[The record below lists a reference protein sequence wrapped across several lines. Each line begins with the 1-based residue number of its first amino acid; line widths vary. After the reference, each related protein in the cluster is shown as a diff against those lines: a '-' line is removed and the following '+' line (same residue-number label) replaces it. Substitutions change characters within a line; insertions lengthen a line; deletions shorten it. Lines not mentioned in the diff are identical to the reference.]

1 MFVSSLPLQI
11 ESLECWNRRRGSPDC
26 RRGGARNQH
35 RTLRLAFLLLAGLV
49 PPAVAHDLYR
59 SESRLQVRGREV
71 RAAFTFNLLDFPG
84 VDQNGDK
91 RVSQEEFDAAF
102 DRVYASILQH
112 YSLDSSGPPSRI
124 TRDHDRL
131 FDEHVLDLGL
141 TYTFPQDVL
150 GLKVHSTLTEVL
162 GKGHIHLVTFILNGR
177 VQEAILTDG
186 HEDAFFTQTSGSNL
200 QTFVRFLWLGVQ
212 HIATGYDHLAFLL
225 GLLIA
230 TSSLRS
236 LIKTITSFTIA
247 HSITLALATFD
258 IVILPS
264 RFTESMIA
272 LSILYVAVENLIRK
286 RTIERWRITFLFGL
300 VHGFGFSN
308 VLREMQLPRTNLAL
322 SLFSFNVGVELG
334 QVIFVVLLFPAL
346 DDLMKRGWT
355 KLRPAISGAIALLA
369 AYWFVERAF
378 FG

>member
-1 MFVSSLPLQI
+1 MSPRLPRAPFGLVV
-11 ESLECWNRRRGSPDC
+11 
-26 RRGGARNQH
+26 
-35 RTLRLAFLLLAGLV
+35 LLALALAT
-49 PPAVAHDLYR
+49 PLSAHDLYR
-59 SESRLQVRGREV
+59 SESRLEVRGREV
-71 RAAFTFNLLDFPG
+71 RAAFTFNLLDFAG

-91 RVSQEEFDAAF
+91 RVTQEEFDAAF
-102 DRVYASILQH
+102 QRVSAAILQH

-124 TRDHDRL
+124 TRERYRL
-131 FDEHVLDLGL
+131 FDEHVLDLNV
-141 TYTFPQDVL
+141 TYTFQQDVL
-150 GLKVHSTLTEVL
+150 GLKVHSTLTQAL
-162 GKGHIHLVTFILNGR
+162 GSGHIHLVTFILNRR
-177 VQEAILTDG
+177 VQEAILTSG
-186 HEDAFFTQTSGSNL
+186 HEEAFFTQTSGSNF
-200 QTFVRFLWLGVQ
+200 QTFVRFLWLGIQ

-230 TSSLRS
+230 TASLRS

-286 RTIERWRITFLFGL
+286 RSIERWRITFLFGL

-322 SLFSFNVGVELG
+322 SLFSFNAGVEVG
-334 QVIFVVLLFPAL
+334 QLIFVVLLFPAL

-355 KLRPAISGAIALLA
+355 WLRPAISIAIALLA
-369 AYWFVERAF
+369 IWWFIQRAF
-378 FG
+378 IG

>member
-1 MFVSSLPLQI
+1 VISRFLNGTRASSFAGRAAIRILLCT
-11 ESLECWNRRRGSPDC
+11 LAL
-26 RRGGARNQH
+26 GAPV
-35 RTLRLAFLLLAGLV
+35 A
-49 PPAVAHDLYR
+49 AHDLYR
-59 SESRLQVRGREV
+59 SESRLEVRGREA

-102 DRVYASILQH
+102 VRVYAAILQH
-112 YSLDSSGPPSRI
+112 YSLDSSGAPSRV
-124 TRDHDRL
+124 TRERDRV
-131 FDEHVLDLGL
+131 FDEHVLDLSV

-150 GLKVHSTLTEVL
+150 GLKVHSTLTQIL
-162 GKGHIHLVTFILNGR
+162 GKDHIHLVTFILNRR
-177 VQEAILTDG
+177 VQEAVLTSG
-186 HEDAFFTQTSGSNL
+186 HEEAFFTQTSGSNF
-200 QTFVRFLWLGVQ
+200 QTFLRFVWLGVQ

-230 TSSLRS
+230 TASLRS

-322 SLFSFNVGVELG
+322 SLFSFNFGVELG

-355 KLRPAISGAIALLA
+355 RLRPAISAAIALLA
-369 AYWFVERAF
+369 AYWFIQRAF

>member
-1 MFVSSLPLQI
+1 MSQRKVRAALLPGPAIILT
-11 ESLECWNRRRGSPDC
+11 LALASPL
-26 RRGGARNQH
+26 
-35 RTLRLAFLLLAGLV
+35 T
-49 PPAVAHDLYR
+49 AHDLFR
-59 SESRLQVRGREV
+59 SESRLEVHGREV

-84 VDQNGDK
+84 IDQNGDK
-91 RVSQEEFDAAF
+91 VVTQQEFDAAF
-102 DRVYASILQH
+102 SRVYAAILQH
-112 YSLDSSGPPSRI
+112 YSLDSSGPPSRM
-124 TRDHDRL
+124 TRDRYRL

-162 GKGHIHLVTFILNGR
+162 GKGHIHLVTFVLNGR
-177 VQEAILTDG
+177 VQEAILVSG
-186 HEDAFFTQTSGSNL
+186 HEEAFFTQTSGSNW
-200 QTFVRFLWLGVQ
+200 QTFLRFVWLGVQ

-230 TSSLRS
+230 TASLRS
-236 LIKTITSFTIA
+236 LVKTITSFTIA

-346 DDLMKRGWT
+346 EDVMKRGWT
-355 KLRPAISGAIALLA
+355 WLRPAISIAIALLA
-369 AYWFVERAF
+369 TYWFIQRAII
-378 FG
+378 G

>member
-1 MFVSSLPLQI
+1 MRPRQAKI
-11 ESLECWNRRRGSPDC
+11 ELTSCYSRK
-26 RRGGARNQH
+26 
-35 RTLRLAFLLLAGLV
+35 AFWFLLAGLSLWLALA
-49 PPAVAHDLYR
+49 PGGPAAAHDLYR
-59 SESRLQVRGREV
+59 SESRLQVHGREV
-71 RAAFTFNLLDFPG
+71 RASFTFNLLDFPG

-91 RVSQEEFDAAF
+91 IASQQEFDASF
-102 DRVYASILQH
+102 ERVYRTILQH
-112 YSLDSSGPPSRI
+112 FKLDSSGPPSHVTLVR
-124 TRDHDRL
+124 DRL
-131 FDEHVLDLGL
+131 FDDHVLDLTV

-150 GLKVHSTLTEVL
+150 GLKVHSTLSDVL

-177 VQEAILTDG
+177 VQEAILTEG
-186 HEDAFFTQTSGSNL
+186 HEGAFFTQTSGSNL
-200 QTFVRFLWLGVQ
+200 QTFLRFVWLGVE

-230 TSSLRS
+230 TASLRS

-272 LSILYVAVENLIRK
+272 LSILYVAAENLVRK
-286 RTIERWRITFLFGL
+286 HTLERWRITFLFGL

-322 SLFSFNVGVELG
+322 SLFSFNAGVELG
-334 QVIFVVLLFPAL
+334 QVIFVILLFPAL

-355 KLRPAISGAIALLA
+355 WLRPTISIAIALLA
-369 AYWFVERAF
+369 AYWFIQRAF